1 MEAIIGGVVGLVI
14 GAAATSMVSGVASG
28 TGNVLRAVAKE
39 VIKGGLI
46 VQEAA
51 SDMFSGGGDYF
62 GDIVTEARSE
72 LDSTPAREIRPAK
85 AGSRR

>member
-1 MEAIIGGVVGLVI
+1 MEAIIGGVVGLVV

-51 SDMFSGGGDYF
+51 AGMFSGGGNYF
-62 GDIVTEARSE
+62 GDIVTEAKAE
-72 LDSTPAREIRPAK
+72 LEATPARETMPAK
-85 AGSRR
+85 AHSRR